1 MPIAPMSEMLR
12 AAQRGGYAVCYCES
26 WDLESFIAVVEA
38 AEECD
43 APTIAGFNGGFLRH
57 RGRSKPESLR
67 FYAALRFALE
77 RSTVPVALLL
87 NESDDFTQM
96 REAMELGFN
105 ALMPEN
111 EGLTP
116 DEYRALVEDVVKIAH
131 PLGVSVEAQLGTL
144 PSGGSQDQHA
154 GELTEPEAARDFVT
168 RTEVDALA
176 VSVGN
181 VHILTRGQASLDFD
195 ALRRIREKV
204 EVPLVVHG
212 GTSLPP
218 ESIATLIGLGVAKL
232 NYGTILK
239 QVYLAALR
247 ESLPRYQ
254 PPMSPHPFLGMGG
267 SLDILVA
274 AREAVKAKVKE
285 LLLLS
290 KSAGQAR
297 AA

>member
-1 MPIAPMSEMLR
+1 MPLASLSELLLS
-12 AAQRGGYAVCYCES
+12 AQRGGYAVCYCES
-26 WDLESFIAVVEA
+26 WDLGSFQAVVEA

-57 RGRSKPESLR
+57 AGRSKPESLR

-77 RSTVPVALLL
+77 RSPVPVAMLL
-87 NESDDFTQM
+87 NESDDLVQM

-105 ALMPEN
+105 AVMPEN

-116 DEYRALVEDVVKIAH
+116 GDYRALVADVVKIAH
-131 PLGVSVEAQLGTL
+131 PRGVSVEAQLGTL

-154 GELTEPEAARDFVT
+154 GDTTEPEAAREFVT
-168 RTEVDALA
+168 QTEVDALA

-181 VHILTRGQASLDFD
+181 VHILTRGQAALDFD
-195 ALRRIREKV
+195 ALRRIRKKV

-212 GTSLPP
+212 GTGLPP
-218 ESIATLIGLGVAKL
+218 ESIATLISLGVAKL
-232 NYGTILK
+232 NYGTVLK

-254 PPMSPHPFLGMGG
+254 SPMSPHPFLGMGG
-267 SLDILVA
+267 SQDILVA
-274 AREAVKAKVKE
+274 AREAVKTKVKE
-285 LLLLS
+285 LLVLS

-297 AA
+297 VA

>member
-1 MPIAPMSEMLR
+1 M
-12 AAQRGGYAVCYCES
+12 
-26 WDLESFIAVVEA
+26 VEA

-43 APTIAGFNGGFLRH
+43 APAIAGFNGGFLRH
-57 RGRSKPESLR
+57 AGRSQPESLR

-77 RSTVPVALLL
+77 RCRVPAALLL
-87 NESDDFTQM
+87 NESDDLAQI

-105 ALMPEN
+105 AVMPEN
-111 EGLTP
+111 EGLTA
-116 DEYRALVEDVVKIAH
+116 DQYRALVEDVVKMAH

-144 PSGGSQDQHA
+144 PSGGSQDLHA
-154 GELTEPEAARDFVT
+154 GELTDPEAARDFVT
-168 RTEVDALA
+168 RTQVDALA

-218 ESIATLIGLGVAKL
+218 ESIATLISLGVAKL
-232 NYGTILK
+232 NYGTVLK

-274 AREAVKAKVKE
+274 AREAVKTKVKE
-285 LLLLS
+285 LLTCFRNRPVRP
-290 KSAGQAR
+290 AR
-297 AA
+297 RRSS